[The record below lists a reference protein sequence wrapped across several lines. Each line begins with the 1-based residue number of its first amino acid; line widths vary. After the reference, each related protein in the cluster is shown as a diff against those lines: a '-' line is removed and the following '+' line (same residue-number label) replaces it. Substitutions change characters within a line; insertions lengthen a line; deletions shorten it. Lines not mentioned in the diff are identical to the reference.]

1 MALSAQHRC
10 GRVLANSLL
19 EGSSGGEAGTRRF
32 GTLIAAP
39 VWGSARCAPC
49 ACDVL
54 NVPKPTKVIESPFFS
69 ALVMP
74 SMNESTA
81 AAAARLRQLDVF
93 RDLGNEILFVHV
105 CPP

>member
-1 MALSAQHRC
+1 M
-10 GRVLANSLL
+10 
-19 EGSSGGEAGTRRF
+19 E
-32 GTLIAAP
+32 
-39 VWGSARCAPC
+39 
-49 ACDVL
+49 VL

-81 AAAARLRQLDVF
+81 AAAALFDSSTSF
-93 RDLGNEILFVHV
+93 AIFGNEILLVHV